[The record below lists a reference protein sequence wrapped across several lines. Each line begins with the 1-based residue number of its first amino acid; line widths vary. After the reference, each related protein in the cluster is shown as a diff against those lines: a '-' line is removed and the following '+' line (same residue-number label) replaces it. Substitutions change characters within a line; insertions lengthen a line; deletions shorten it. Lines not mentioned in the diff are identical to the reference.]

1 MPKPARHRSLDHEK
15 PQTQTATAGGHSV
28 IAQGGSVAAGA
39 GGVAV
44 RGDVHGG
51 IHMGPA
57 PLPKP
62 SAEEEI
68 AALRAQLHTR
78 QRLVMALEEQRL
90 LAGAAESA
98 RLIVQIEQEQS
109 QIARLQQQLDDLS
122 QP

>member
-1 MPKPARHRSLDHEK
+1 
-15 PQTQTATAGGHSV
+15 
-28 IAQGGSVAAGA
+28 
-39 GGVAV
+39 
-44 RGDVHGG
+44 
-51 IHMGPA
+51 MGPA